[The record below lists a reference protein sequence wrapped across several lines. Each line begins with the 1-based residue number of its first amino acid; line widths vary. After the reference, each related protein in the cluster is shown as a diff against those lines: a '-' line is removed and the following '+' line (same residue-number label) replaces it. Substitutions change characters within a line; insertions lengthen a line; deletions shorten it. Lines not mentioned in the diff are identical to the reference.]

1 MVSGEW
7 RRPTRRPFTIHHSRF
22 IIHGL
27 ASHLAHRYPVP
38 PDHHRSDRVAAAMR
52 EEIATFLANDVK
64 DPRIAGLVTVT
75 AVQITRDLRHAKVFV
90 SVLGSDSQRSA
101 TFDGLASIAT
111 HLRGR
116 VARALRLR
124 VAPEIEFR
132 NDESIAHAAHI
143 EQLLA
148 QVRKESAGQPAA
160 PPPDEEE
167 GHGA

>member
-1 MVSGEW
+1 
-7 RRPTRRPFTIHHSRF
+7 
-22 IIHGL
+22 
-27 ASHLAHRYPVP
+27 
-38 PDHHRSDRVAAAMR
+38 MR

-64 DPRIAGLVTVT
+64 DPRIMGLVTVT
-75 AVQITRDLRHAKVFV
+75 AVEITRDLRHAKVFV

-101 TFDGLASIAT
+101 TFEGLDAVAG

-116 VARALRLR
+116 VGRALRLR

-148 QVRKESAGQPAA
+148 QVRKELPPETPAA
-160 PPPDEEE
+160 EVSAPRDE
-167 GHGA
+167 ASDD